1 MAKPASKT
9 WTRPSRVAGN
19 YCCLCKLNTSYKPP
33 VPSSYT
39 KTPTTP
45 KSNVNQLY
53 STIMTSQHLTSS
65 SHGSTPATLPPDTP
79 IVRPRELLLGGG
91 SGSTVG
97 HSTASTQGVF
107 TTSQQPNT
115 SSTLWNSS
123 TIDDRDYNR
132 AAVNTKQS
140 LLNLSTQFRHW
151 RFSFEHLDKIR
162 EDLNAVA
169 VAALRDAGA
178 GGDVRPS
185 YLVSSPMSPLRS
197 IKGYHPSIMH
207 LWRRVSA

>member
-1 MAKPASKT
+1 
-9 WTRPSRVAGN
+9 
-19 YCCLCKLNTSYKPP
+19 
-33 VPSSYT
+33 
-39 KTPTTP
+39 
-45 KSNVNQLY
+45 
-53 STIMTSQHLTSS
+53 MTSQHLASS

-97 HSTASTQGVF
+97 HSTAGVQGVF
-107 TTSQQPNT
+107 TTSQQTNA

-132 AAVNTKQS
+132 AAFNAKQS
-140 LLNLSTQFRHW
+140 LINTSTQFRHW

-162 EDLNAVA
+162 ADLNAVA

-178 GGDVRPS
+178 GGDVRAS
-185 YLVSSPMSPLRS
+185 YLFYSLCPPLGS
-197 IKGYHPSIMH
+197 TKGIIHP
-207 LWRRVSA
+207 